1 MVVKSVSANY
11 RIRPCMRSPTTD
23 KEKKNRKYHQRTAVS
38 TPCIHHF
45 SPASNLTLSQSIHLF
60 LFLAQ
65 IKVTTPPLTS
75 PNTFAPQGYPHNQTA
90 QASKEAV
97 PVVHLLSCF
106 TLHQLHELVSS
117 TTPAARI
124 WSFVIVIV
132 LLRDQIC
139 ESLLISLGSALVLQ
153 QHLHFSETP
162 LLQAF

>member
-1 MVVKSVSANY
+1 MHAVANDGQGEEKSQISPKNGRFDTLYPPVLT
-11 RIRPCMRSPTTD
+11 RIQS
-23 KEKKNRKYHQRTAVS
+23 H
-38 TPCIHHF
+38 I
-45 SPASNLTLSQSIHLF
+45 SQSIHLF
-60 LFLAQ
+60 LFPAQ
-65 IKVTTPPLTS
+65 IKVTPPPLTS